1 MLMGSIYAV
10 LLLGSTT
17 MIYPFLL
24 MIAGSTKSGVDTP
37 ESVIIPSFLV
47 DDDALYRKDCEGFF
61 NESLDMMRM
70 AFNNEANSFKKTDPP
85 QNPNPELAD
94 EWERFLKKADL
105 PFYTYALSY
114 VNVQTSQK
122 SQPLNLRTFK
132 SELVTRFDGDLAK
145 LNTEMDTYYDNWN
158 AFYLVPESYLMRRDV
173 IKTDAI
179 DLAFR
184 EFKGEQPLH
193 MRYYFS
199 IEGYFRNVYLKSQY
213 SKDVDAYNKEH
224 STAYASWSEVHL
236 PRRYPK
242 DAPQKVRDDWS
253 MFVRGILNL
262 LWIRADDSATAD
274 YRGFLNAKYA
284 TVQAL
289 NKIYGTG
296 YASFA
301 DVPIVAEPP
310 TGGIQLS
317 DWTAFVQGWRDPQVA
332 DKTKAMHQLK
342 LDAISLDTLDFRF
355 RDHLQATY
363 TTVATANAKLGTTW
377 VTWMDA
383 TPAQEDYHYTSFMAR
398 HRELKWEYATRN
410 YVSVIDFIVLHGRAI
425 LNTTIYCGL
434 AILMALIINPLAAYA
449 LSRYKPPSAY
459 KVLLF
464 LMLTM
469 AFPPLVTMIPQFLML
484 REFGFL
490 NTFAALVLP
499 GMANGYSIFL
509 LKGFFDSLPQELY
522 ESAEIDGAGEFRIFW
537 TITMSLSTPILAV
550 IALNAF
556 NLAYSNFMM
565 ALLICQDQDMWTL
578 MPWLFQLQQ
587 HAGQGVIFASLLIA
601 AVPTFFIF
609 VFCQNIIMRG
619 IVIPVEK

>member
-1 MLMGSIYAV
+1 MLILSIYTV
-10 LLLGSTT
+10 LLLGATT

-37 ESVIIPSFLV
+37 ETQIVPQYLV

-70 AFNNEANSFKKTDPP
+70 ALDNESYSFKKTDLPE
-85 QNPNPELAD
+85 NPNLKLAD
-94 EWERFLKKADL
+94 EWERFLNTADL

-114 VNVQTSQK
+114 VNVKTSQK
-122 SQPLNLRTFK
+122 AQPLNLRKFK
-132 SELVTRFDGDLAK
+132 SALIDRVDGDLAK
-145 LNTEMDTYYDNWN
+145 LNEEMDTYYDSWN
-158 AFYLVPESYLMRRDV
+158 SFYLVPESYLMRRDI
-173 IKTDAI
+173 IKTDPI

-184 EFKGEQPLH
+184 EFKQEQPLH

-199 IEGYFRNVYLKSQY
+199 IEGYFKNVYLKSQY
-213 SKDVDAYNKEH
+213 TKDITAYNKEH
-224 STAYASWSEVHL
+224 ATNHASWADVHL
-236 PRRYPK
+236 ARRYPK
-242 DAPQKVRDDWS
+242 DASPKVREDWET
-253 MFVRGILNL
+253 FVRDILNL
-262 LWIRADDSATAD
+262 LWVRADDSVAAD
-274 YRGFLNAKYA
+274 YQAFLKAKSG
-284 TVQAL
+284 TLQAL
-289 NKIYGTG
+289 NRIYGTNHS
-296 YASFA
+296 AFNA
-301 DVPIVAEPP
+301 APIVGDTP
-310 TGGIQLS
+310 TDGIRLS
-317 DWTAFVQGWRDPQVA
+317 DWTAFVQGWRDPQVE
-332 DKTKAMHQLK
+332 DKAKSMHK
-342 LDAISLDTLDFRF
+342 LTIDAIRLDTLDTRF
-355 RDHLQATY
+355 RDHLKMAY
-363 TTVATANAKLGTTW
+363 GTVEQANAKLGTQWATW
-377 VTWMDA
+377 IDA
-383 TPAQEDYHYTSFMAR
+383 TPAQEEYHYKSFMAR
-398 HRELKWEYATRN
+398 QSELKWEYTTRN

-425 LNTTIYCGL
+425 LNTTIYCSL
-434 AILMALIINPLAAYA
+434 AVLTALIINPLAAYA

-499 GMANGYSIFL
+499 SMANGYSIFL

-522 ESAEIDGAGEFRIFW
+522 ESAEIDGAGEFTIFW
-537 TITMSLSTPILAV
+537 TITMSLSKPILAV

-587 HAGQGVIFASLLIA
+587 HATQGVIFASLLIA
-601 AVPTFFIF
+601 AVPTFLIF

-619 IVIPVEK
+619 IVVPVEK